1 MSSQLGPNPIDFFDW
16 LKILGNWLSLD
27 LNVVFFS
34 DLDLNL
40 EDWTTILED
49 AFGLH
54 PHLGPGRTNPNIGPK
69 YKCWLGAWK
78 NRRYSWLRSVSWN
91 RFETFSVFSFHLWRW
106 SQYTTSTFRSTRSGM
121 YPVRSCTS
129 FLSGRNGLGKNP
141 LTCLSLRGC
150 LASRQR
156 QSNRVDY
163 KVSLVSWT
171 WQSLEITV
179 DLLTGSIFFLI
190 IKNKIK
196 KKNSQNDQQ
205 G

>member
-91 RFETFSVFSFHLWRW
+91 RFETLSVFSFHLWRW

-129 FLSGRNGLGKNP
+129 FLSGRNGLGKKSFDMFIIKR
-141 LTCLSLRGC
+141 LFSVQAKTI
-150 LASRQR
+150 Q
-156 QSNRVDY
+156 QSWLQSFTSQLDL
-163 KVSLVSWT
+163 K
-171 WQSLEITV
+171 SLEITV
-179 DLLTGSIFFLI
+179 DLLTGSIFCLI
-190 IKNKIK
+190 IKNKI